1 MASLLCVKQ
10 PGGKLQI
17 HNNDAIEELM
27 IDSQDHIST
36 TVCCDFWIT
45 QINKENLSSDWMQF
59 YQPQQPNITHLV
71 FYFLL
76 NSQVF
81 GDKIKT
87 PPPPNGRGVVLANC
101 LI

>member
-45 QINKENLSSDWMQF
+45 QIKKGNLSSDLMQF
-59 YQPQQPNITHLV
+59 YQPNITHLV

-76 NSQVF
+76 NSKVF
-81 GDKIKT
+81 VDKIKT
-87 PPPPNGRGVVLANC
+87 PSPFL
-101 LI
+101 